1 MRTPRM
7 RTWADHSETTSTS
20 NMFQEKS
27 SKAKKKSNF
36 IQDNTDEVI
45 PMIPDLE
52 QVREQEFVQQTAD
65 APAVQV
71 NKLINFQ
78 DLDKDLLKQTTFSSL
93 DGIDLSQLTK
103 FCLPESQIKEDDLPW
118 NWDNLISD
126 VTLRL
131 IKDNESK

>member
-7 RTWADHSETTSTS
+7 RTWADDSESTS
-20 NMFQEKS
+20 NVFEEKF

-36 IQDNTDEVI
+36 IQDNSDEVI

-52 QVREQEFVQQTAD
+52 EVREQELVQQTAD
-65 APAVQV
+65 APAVQA

-103 FCLPESQIKEDDLPW
+103 FCLPESQVKEDDLPW

-131 IKDNESK
+131 MNDNQSK

>member
-1 MRTPRM
+1 M
-7 RTWADHSETTSTS
+7 RTWADDSESTS
-20 NMFQEKS
+20 NIFEEKF

-36 IQDNTDEVI
+36 IEDNSDEVI

-52 QVREQEFVQQTAD
+52 EVHEQELVQQTAD

-103 FCLPESQIKEDDLPW
+103 FCLPESQVKEDDLPW

-131 IKDNESK
+131 MNDNESK

>member
-7 RTWADHSETTSTS
+7 RTWADDSESTS
-20 NMFQEKS
+20 NVFEQKF
-27 SKAKKKSNF
+27 SKPKKKSNF
-36 IQDNTDEVI
+36 IQDNSDEVI
-45 PMIPDLE
+45 PIIPDLE
-52 QVREQEFVQQTAD
+52 EVREQELVQQTAD

-103 FCLPESQIKEDDLPW
+103 FCLPESQVKEDDLPW

-131 IKDNESK
+131 MNDNQSK